1 MKASLKLLVVVAF
14 TTVANVALAN
24 VDKAEKEKSAQIKAQ
39 IFSSK
44 NDMIYVQLEKAGKGK
59 AYIEISDLQGNVLH
73 FESVKDE
80 TKILKRFDI
89 SKLPAGA
96 YYYEVSSDYYTLKKK
111 IEKE

>member
-1 MKASLKLLVVVAF
+1 MKASLNLLMVVAF

-24 VDKAEKEKSAQIKAQ
+24 VDKAEKEKSAEVKAQ
-39 IFSSK
+39 IIPAK
-44 NDMIYVQLEKAGKGK
+44 NDLIYVQLEKAGKGK
-59 AYIEISDLQGNVLH
+59 VYIEISDLQGHVLH
-73 FESVKDE
+73 LETVKDE

-89 SKLPAGA
+89 SQLPSGA